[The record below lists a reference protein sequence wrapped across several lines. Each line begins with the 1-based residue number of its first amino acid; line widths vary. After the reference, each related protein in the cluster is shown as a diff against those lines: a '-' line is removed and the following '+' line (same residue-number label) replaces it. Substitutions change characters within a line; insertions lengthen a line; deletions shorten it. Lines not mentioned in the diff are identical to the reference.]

1 MLLLIFF
8 LTQLLKMGKL
18 TLSLWV
24 MKKQGA
30 GWDLFTRVLDPR
42 MINILWDKIRK
53 ISSGKCFPNFPSI
66 HLQCTNK

>member
-8 LTQLLKMGKL
+8 NPTIKNGK

-53 ISSGKCFPNFPSI
+53 IPSGKYFPSFPSI

>member
-1 MLLLIFF
+1 MIVLIFF

-24 MKKQGA
+24 GEKAGA

-42 MINILWDKIRK
+42 IINILWDKIRK
-53 ISSGKCFPNFPSI
+53 FPLENVS
-66 HLQCTNK
+66 

>member
-1 MLLLIFF
+1 
-8 LTQLLKMGKL
+8 MGKL

-24 MKKQGA
+24 IKKQGA

-42 MINILWDKIRK
+42 IINILWDKIRK
-53 ISSGKCFPNFPSI
+53 IPSGNNFPSI